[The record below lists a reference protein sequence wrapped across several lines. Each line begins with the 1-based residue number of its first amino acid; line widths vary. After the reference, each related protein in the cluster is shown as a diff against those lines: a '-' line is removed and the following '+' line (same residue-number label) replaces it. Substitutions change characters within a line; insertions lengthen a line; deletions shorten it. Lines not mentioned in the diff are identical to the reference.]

1 VPLDQGFAVTGSMN
15 QAGEVQ
21 PIGGVNEK
29 IEGFFDTCRAKG
41 LTGAQGVIIPKR
53 NVKNLMLKKE
63 VIDAVKEGKFA
74 IYPIEYVDEGLEILT
89 GMEVGLRDSSGNFPE
104 GTLNYM
110 VEKRLSELAR
120 GLKEFGKPAVD
131 AKRLPSD
138 GTNQAAKQGGG
149 KGKE

>member
-1 VPLDQGFAVTGSMN
+1 MPLDQGFAITGSMN

-53 NVKNLMLKKE
+53 NVRNLMLKKE

-74 IYPIEYVDEGLEILT
+74 IYPIEHVDEGLEILT
-89 GMEVGLRDSSGNFPE
+89 GMEVGLRDSSGRFPE
-104 GTLNYM
+104 GTLNDLA
-110 VEKRLSELAR
+110 EKRLSELAK
-120 GLKEFGKPAVD
+120 GLKEFRKPAPES
-131 AKRLPSD
+131 KRLPVE
-138 GTNQAAKQGGG
+138 GTNQAAKEG
-149 KGKE
+149 